1 VTVQVFVDET
11 KRRGFA
17 MAAIAVKADH
27 VGEYRRRIR
36 SHLRRGQRRIHFTNE
51 SPKQRRIVLT
61 EIKSW
66 TITANIYTH
75 PAKDIR
81 EARGHRLTAIAS
93 EAASGSA
100 SRLVIERE
108 EAHDEHDRHL
118 LTELM
123 RTKERSVRW
132 DLLPPTAE
140 PLLWAADAVA
150 WCWGNPQTKW
160 SSLVKPFIQ
169 NVHRL

>member
-1 VTVQVFVDET
+1 V
-11 KRRGFA
+11 
-17 MAAIAVKADH
+17 
-27 VGEYRRRIR
+27 
-36 SHLRRGQRRIHFTNE
+36 E
-51 SPKQRRIVLT
+51 SPKASPQQRHQKAGRIVLT
-61 EIKSW
+61 EIKAW
-66 TITANIYTH
+66 TITTNFYTH

-81 EARGHRLTAIAS
+81 EASGHCLNAIAS
-93 EAASGSA
+93 AAASGTA

-108 EAHDEHDRHL
+108 EAHDEHDRRL

-123 RTKERSVRW
+123 KLKDRPVRW

-150 WCWGNPQTKW
+150 WCWGNPQPKW